1 VRADH
6 PRVKRRVCCR
16 GMAAGVRGGRVIR
29 ARRAGNRDGESRR
42 GGGGRAGRAGS
53 AEVGDGGGSLH
64 WTLNS

>member
-1 VRADH
+1 VAGLRRAVRADH

-42 GGGGRAGRAGS
+42 GGGGRPGAR
-53 AEVGDGGGSLH
+53 DPRR
-64 WTLNS
+64 